1 MKYTDFQLI
10 WRFESMI
17 FKAKHFFRE
26 RSLHKFRGT
35 FIKLGHAGRKSI
47 LMIFCTVLTK
57 NGISLQEHDFSKFVY
72 FSDNLKNGVK
82 QFVPLKFAQILKAN
96 I

>member
-1 MKYTDFQLI
+1 MPLSEYLVDIYSKSWI
-10 WRFESMI
+10 
-17 FKAKHFFRE
+17 
-26 RSLHKFRGT
+26 SLEFMC
-35 FIKLGHAGRKSI
+35 I
-47 LMIFCTVLTK
+47 LTK

-96 I
+96 IWNLEINLTCIS